1 MTDETVI
8 RPAPFDSWWR
18 IANADEI
25 PSPALLIYPNRVEE
39 NVRLMVK
46 LAGGAGRLTPHVKT
60 HKLGAVIDAHLRHG
74 IERFKCAT
82 IAEAEMT
89 AGAGAR
95 DVLLAYQPVGPSVA
109 RLIALA
115 RQYPATRFSVI
126 ADDEGAVRAI
136 GAAAAADG
144 REVPVLLDLDVG
156 MHRTGVAPGAGAR
169 ALYRAIAAIKGVVP
183 GGLHAYDGHVRDRDV
198 AARTAKS
205 DIGFAAVESLK
216 RDLEV
221 DGLPV
226 PRVIAGGS
234 PTFPVHARRRGVELS
249 PGTTVLWD
257 ASYGTE
263 LPDLPFL
270 PSAML
275 LTRVVSRPGSQRVCL
290 DLGHKAVASEN
301 PHPRVVLIDPF
312 PVPGRSLS
320 GSIGESA
327 RALGLPLLDAT
338 FVGHS
343 EEHLVLE
350 SPAAPRLHVGD
361 VLYGMPWH
369 VCPTVAL
376 HSEAVIVRDGRAVDR
391 WQIRARDRRLTV

>member
-8 RPAPFDSWWR
+8 RSAPPDGWWP
-18 IANADEI
+18 ISNADEI
-25 PSPALLIYPNRVEE
+25 PSPALLIYPDRVDQ
-39 NVRLMVK
+39 NVRLMVR

-60 HKLGAVIDAHLRHG
+60 HKLGAVIDAHIRHG

-82 IAEAEMT
+82 IAEADMT
-89 AGAGAR
+89 AEAGAR

-115 RQYPATRFSVI
+115 RQYPETRFSVI

-156 MHRTGVAPGAGAR
+156 MHRTGVAPGGGAR
-169 ALYRAIAAIKGVVP
+169 ALYRAIAGIKGVVP
-183 GGLHAYDGHVRDRDV
+183 GGLHAYDGHIRDKDITTRTARSDV
-198 AARTAKS
+198 A
-205 DIGFAAVESLK
+205 FAAVESLK
-216 RDLEV
+216 RDLEAE
-221 DGLPV
+221 GLRV

-234 PTFPVHARRRGVELS
+234 PTFPVHARRAGVELS

-257 ASYGTE
+257 ASYGTD

-275 LTRVVSRPGSQRVCL
+275 LTRVVSKPGGQRVCV
-290 DLGHKAVASEN
+290 DLGHKAVAAEN
-301 PHPRVVLIDPF
+301 PHPRVLLIN
-312 PVPGRSLS
+312 PVPGGTPATGAAG
-320 GSIGESA
+320 GSS
-327 RALGLPLLDAT
+327 RALRLPLLEAT
-338 FVGHS
+338 FVGHG

-350 SPAAPRLHVGD
+350 TPDAARLRVGD

-391 WQIRARDRRLTV
+391 WPIRARARRLTV

>member
-1 MTDETVI
+1 MSTASPDG
-8 RPAPFDSWWR
+8 WWR

-25 PSPALLIYPNRVEE
+25 ASPALLIYPDRAED
-39 NVRLMVK
+39 NVRRMVQI
-46 LAGGAGRLTPHVKT
+46 AGSADRLTPHVKT
-60 HKLGAVIDAHLRHG
+60 HKLGALIEAHVRHG
-74 IERFKCAT
+74 IGRFKCAT

-89 AGAGAR
+89 AEAGAK

-115 RQYPATRFSVI
+115 SQYPATRFSVI
-126 ADDEGAVRAI
+126 ADDESAIRVI

-144 REVPVLLDLDVG
+144 REVPVLVDLDVG
-156 MHRTGVAPGAGAR
+156 MHRTGVAPGGAR
-169 ALYRAIAAIKGVVP
+169 ALYRALARIKGVVA
-183 GGLHAYDGHVRDRDV
+183 GGLHAYDGHIRDKDITTRTARSDV
-198 AARTAKS
+198 A
-205 DIGFAAVESLK
+205 FAAVESLK
-216 RDLEV
+216 RDLEAE
-221 DGLPV
+221 GLRV

-234 PTFPVHARRRGVELS
+234 PTFPVHARRAGVELS

-257 ASYGTE
+257 ASYGTD

-275 LTRVVSRPGSQRVCL
+275 LTRVVSKPGGQRVCL

-301 PHPRVVLIDPF
+301 PHPRVMLIN
-312 PVPGRSLS
+312 PVTGGTPATGAA
-320 GSIGESA
+320 GESS
-327 RALGLPLLDAT
+327 RALRLPLLEAA

-350 SPAAPRLHVGD
+350 TPDAARLRVGD

-391 WQIRARDRRLTV
+391 WPIRARARRLTV